1 MCECVSDSDRAK
13 RESVCVMC
21 ERKGWMEGVVQI
33 IGDYLEVRDI
43 EVEREVKEDRW
54 MDWSSGMSVD
64 NG

>member
-1 MCECVSDSDRAK
+1 
-13 RESVCVMC
+13 
-21 ERKGWMEGVVQI
+21 MEGVVQI
-33 IGDYLEVRDI
+33 IGDYLEVRDV